1 MIYILAI
8 ALPILVY
15 FGQEARIAW
24 VKWDVEKTV
33 SERERSVCTGKV
45 AQIQNAI
52 NQSVVDNID
61 AAIEAANNVSPTP
74 TDQAGLK
81 QLCDGDPD
89 CRERGQP

>member
-52 NQSVVDNID
+52 NQSVLDNID
-61 AAIEAANNVSPTP
+61 AAVAAGNEVSSSPSDP
-74 TDQAGLK
+74 AGLK
-81 QLCDGDPD
+81 DLCDSDPD
-89 CRERGQP
+89 CRERGRP